1 MKPFLAA
8 LKISRRARRV
18 LILHLTIFSLLVVGI
33 VTPTASNASE
43 PRKILTTWIPYYNM
57 KTYLP
62 AALNSS
68 KLIKEVMPFWYTL
81 NYNTRTK
88 TPTIK
93 DAYTPGNPSVPMA
106 TPLAAL
112 RGAGY
117 QIIPSITDGTGK
129 LVLAKALSSP
139 EERTKIVNVIVNL
152 VMTNNFDGIDLDF
165 ETFAFEDESS
175 TWPTTQPVWVAFVQ
189 ELSAA
194 LHSKNKLLSMTTP
207 YQFSGTAGQNVGY
220 YVYAWA
226 KIANHID
233 RLRIMTYDFSVS
245 RPGPIGPI
253 SWVEKTVQYAI
264 SVMPASKVWVG
275 LAGYGKDWVTK
286 VDGVCPAEF
295 SKIVKVGGKAATF
308 LMNEAQSLASSYGTV
323 PTFNAQYDEMTFSY
337 TKTYSGSTSSGLS
350 TSCTASRT
358 AWYQNAQSYATR
370 TNLVAK
376 YKLGGVV
383 TWILGMEDPL
393 ALQAIANVAAT
404 IAPAKVLS
412 SMKVDKQVTDYG
424 TPVAVSG
431 VLTLEDKLPL
441 ANVPIRVEGKSVG
454 ETAWRPLAQGVT
466 SVDGSYVV
474 PLLLG
479 KATTIRLATDQTWER
494 MESVSN
500 EETIAI
506 TRLISINAP
515 LVSKA
520 GLPIA
525 ISGVVRPRSAG
536 VQVSLQQF
544 IAGSWKTVGV
554 PVPTL
559 PDGTFAFN
567 LDKPADIS
575 TRGILTYQIQVSADA
590 TFAVV
595 SSEAFSIIVR

>member
-1 MKPFLAA
+1 L
-8 LKISRRARRV
+8 
-18 LILHLTIFSLLVVGI
+18 
-33 VTPTASNASE
+33 
-43 PRKILTTWIPYYNM
+43 

-81 NYNTRTK
+81 TYNTRTK

-93 DAYTPGNPSVPMA
+93 DLYTPGNPSVPMP

-117 QIIPSITDGTGK
+117 QIIPTITDGTDK
-129 LVLAKALSSP
+129 LVLSNALSNA
-139 EERTKIVNVIVNL
+139 EERTKIVNSIVNL
-152 VMTNNFDGIDLDF
+152 VMANNFDGIDLDF
-165 ETFAFEDESS
+165 EGFAFIDGRASWVKTE
-175 TWPTTQPVWVAFVQ
+175 PAWVAFIK
-189 ELSAA
+189 ELSTA
-194 LHSKNKLLSMTTP
+194 LHSRNKLLSIDTP
-207 YQFSGTAGQNVGY
+207 YQLTGTPTDPGY

-226 KIANHID
+226 KIADYID
-233 RLRIMTYDFSVS
+233 RLRIMTYDYSVS

-253 SWVEKTVQYAI
+253 SWVEKTVQYAT

-295 SKIVKVGGKAATF
+295 AKVVKVGGKAATF

-337 TKTYSGSTSSGLS
+337 TKTYSGNTASGLS

-358 AWYQNAQSYATR
+358 AWYQSAQSYATR
-370 TNLVAK
+370 ANLVAK
-376 YKLGGVV
+376 YKLGGVA

-393 ALQAIANVAAT
+393 ALQAIANVAST

-412 SMKVDKQVTDYG
+412 AMKVDKKVTDYG
-424 TPVAVSG
+424 TAVNVSG

-466 SVDGSYVV
+466 SVDGSYAV

-500 EETIAI
+500 EENIAI

>member
-1 MKPFLAA
+1 MKAFLAA
-8 LKISRRARRV
+8 PKISRRLRRV
-18 LILHLTIFSLLVVGI
+18 LILHLTIFSLLVVGV

-43 PRKILTTWIPYYNM
+43 PRKILTTWLPYYNM

-68 KLIKEVMPFWYTL
+68 KLIKEVMPFWYAL

-93 DAYTPGNPSVPMA
+93 DSYTPGNPSVPMA

-117 QIIPSITDGTGK
+117 QIIPTITDGTGK
-129 LVLAKALSSP
+129 LVLAKALSIP
-139 EERTKIVNVIVNL
+139 QERTKVVSVIVNL

-165 ETFAFEDESS
+165 ETFAFEDGRAS
-175 TWPTTQPVWVAFVQ
+175 WATTEPLWVAFIQ
-189 ELSAA
+189 ELSTA
-194 LHSKNKLLSMTTP
+194 LHSKNKLLSITTP
-207 YQFSGTAGQNVGY
+207 YQFTGTPADPGY

-226 KIANHID
+226 KIANYID
-233 RLRIMTYDFSVS
+233 RLRIMTYDYSTS

-253 SWVEKTVQYAI
+253 SWVEKTVQYAT

-286 VDGVCPAEF
+286 VDGVCPVEF
-295 SKIVKVGGKAATF
+295 ANIVKVGGKAATF
-308 LMNEAQSLASSYGTV
+308 LMNEAQSLASGYGTV

-337 TKTYSGSTSSGLS
+337 VKTYSGNTASGLS
-350 TSCTASRT
+350 TTCTASRT

-393 ALQAIANVAAT
+393 ALQAIANVAST

-412 SMKVDKQVTDYG
+412 SMKVDKKITDYG
-424 TPVAVSG
+424 TPVTVSG

-441 ANVPIRVEGKSVG
+441 ANVPIRVEGKSAG
-454 ETAWRPLAQGVT
+454 ETVWRPLAQGIT
-466 SVDGSYVV
+466 AIDGSYAV

-479 KATTIRLATDQTWER
+479 KATTLRLATDQTWER
-494 MESVSN
+494 MESASN

-506 TRLISINAP
+506 TRLISVNAP
-515 LVSKA
+515 LVSKV
-520 GLPIA
+520 GLPIV

-536 VQVSLQQF
+536 VQVSLKQF
-544 IAGSWKTVGV
+544 IAGAWKTVGV
-554 PVPTL
+554 PVTTGL
-559 PDGTFAFN
+559 DGTFTFSV
-567 LDKPADIS
+567 DKPADIS
-575 TRGILTYQIQVSADA
+575 TRAILAYQIQVSADA

>member
-1 MKPFLAA
+1 L
-8 LKISRRARRV
+8 
-18 LILHLTIFSLLVVGI
+18 
-33 VTPTASNASE
+33 
-43 PRKILTTWIPYYNM
+43 

-81 NYNTRTK
+81 TYNTRTK

-93 DAYTPGNPSVPMA
+93 DLYTPGNPSVPMP

-117 QIIPSITDGTGK
+117 QIIPTITDGTDK
-129 LVLAKALSSP
+129 LVLSNALSIA
-139 EERTKIVNVIVNL
+139 EERTKIVNSIVNL
-152 VMTNNFDGIDLDF
+152 VMANNFDGIDLDF
-165 ETFAFEDESS
+165 EGFAFIDGRASWVKTE
-175 TWPTTQPVWVAFVQ
+175 PAWVAFIK
-189 ELSAA
+189 ELSTV
-194 LHSKNKLLSMTTP
+194 LHSRNKILSIDTP
-207 YQFSGTAGQNVGY
+207 YQLTGTPTDPGY

-226 KIANHID
+226 KIANYID
-233 RLRIMTYDFSVS
+233 RLRIMTYDYSVS

-253 SWVEKTVQYAI
+253 SWVEKTVQYAT

-295 SKIVKVGGKAATF
+295 AKVVKVGGKAATF

-337 TKTYSGSTSSGLS
+337 TKTYSGNTASGLS

-358 AWYQNAQSYATR
+358 AWYQSAQSYATR
-370 TNLVAK
+370 ANLVAK
-376 YKLGGVV
+376 YKLGGVA

-393 ALQAIANVAAT
+393 ALQAIANVAST

-412 SMKVDKQVTDYG
+412 AMKVDKKVTDYG
-424 TPVAVSG
+424 TAVNVSG
-431 VLTLEDKLPL
+431 DLTLEDKLPL

>member
-1 MKPFLAA
+1 MKAFLAA
-8 LKISRRARRV
+8 LKISRRSRRV
-18 LILHLTIFSLLVVGI
+18 LINCLTIFSLLLVGI
-33 VTPTASNASE
+33 VAPPASYASE

-81 NYNTRTK
+81 TYNTRTK

-93 DAYTPGNPSVPMA
+93 DLYTPGNPSVPMA
-106 TPLAAL
+106 NPLAAL

-117 QIIPSITDGTGK
+117 QIIPTITDGTDK
-129 LVLAKALSSP
+129 LVLSNALSNA
-139 EERTKIVNVIVNL
+139 EERTKIVNSIVNL
-152 VMTNNFDGIDLDF
+152 VMANNFDGIDLDF
-165 ETFAFEDESS
+165 EGFAFIDGRASWVKTE
-175 TWPTTQPVWVAFVQ
+175 PAWVAFIK
-189 ELSAA
+189 ELSTA
-194 LHSKNKLLSMTTP
+194 LHSRNKLLSIDTP
-207 YQFSGTAGQNVGY
+207 YQFTGTPTDPGY

-226 KIANHID
+226 KIANYID
-233 RLRIMTYDFSVS
+233 RLRIMTYDYSVS

-253 SWVEKTVQYAI
+253 SWVEKTVQYAT

-295 SKIVKVGGKAATF
+295 AKVVKVGGKAATF

-337 TKTYSGSTSSGLS
+337 TKTYSGNTASGLS

-358 AWYQNAQSYATR
+358 AWYQSAQSYATR
-370 TNLVAK
+370 ANLVAK
-376 YKLGGVV
+376 YKLGGVA

-393 ALQAIANVAAT
+393 ALQAIANVAST

-412 SMKVDKQVTDYG
+412 AMKVDKKVTDYG
-424 TPVAVSG
+424 TAVNVSG

>member
-1 MKPFLAA
+1 
-8 LKISRRARRV
+8 
-18 LILHLTIFSLLVVGI
+18 
-33 VTPTASNASE
+33 
-43 PRKILTTWIPYYNM
+43 
-57 KTYLP
+57 
-62 AALNSS
+62 
-68 KLIKEVMPFWYTL
+68 
-81 NYNTRTK
+81 
-88 TPTIK
+88 
-93 DAYTPGNPSVPMA
+93 MA
-106 TPLAAL
+106 NPLAAL

-117 QIIPSITDGTGK
+117 QIIPTITDGTDK
-129 LVLAKALSSP
+129 LVLSNALSNA
-139 EERTKIVNVIVNL
+139 EERTKIVNSIVNL
-152 VMTNNFDGIDLDF
+152 VMANNFDGIDLDF
-165 ETFAFEDESS
+165 EGFAFIDGRASWVKTE
-175 TWPTTQPVWVAFVQ
+175 PAWVAFIK
-189 ELSAA
+189 ELSTA
-194 LHSKNKLLSMTTP
+194 LHSRNKLLSIDTP
-207 YQFSGTAGQNVGY
+207 YQFTGTPTDPGY

-226 KIANHID
+226 KIANYID
-233 RLRIMTYDFSVS
+233 RLRIMTYDYSVS

-253 SWVEKTVQYAI
+253 SWVEKTVQYAT

-295 SKIVKVGGKAATF
+295 AKVVKVGGKAATF

-337 TKTYSGSTSSGLS
+337 TKTYSGNTASGLS

-358 AWYQNAQSYATR
+358 AWYQSAQSYATR
-370 TNLVAK
+370 ANLVAK
-376 YKLGGVV
+376 YKLGGVA

-393 ALQAIANVAAT
+393 ALQAIANVAST

-412 SMKVDKQVTDYG
+412 AMKVDKKVTDYG
-424 TPVAVSG
+424 TAVNVSG

>member
-1 MKPFLAA
+1 MKAFLAA
-8 LKISRRARRV
+8 LKISRRSRRV
-18 LILHLTIFSLLVVGI
+18 LIHCLTIFSLLLVGI
-33 VTPTASNASE
+33 VVPPASYASE
-43 PRKILTTWIPYYNM
+43 PRKILTTWIPYYNL

-81 NYNTRTK
+81 TYNTRTK

-93 DAYTPGNPSVPMA
+93 DLYTPGNPSVPMP

-117 QIIPSITDGTGK
+117 QIIPTITDGTGK
-129 LVLAKALSSP
+129 LVLSNALSNA
-139 EERTKIVNVIVNL
+139 EERTKIVNSIVNL
-152 VMTNNFDGIDLDF
+152 VMANNFDGIDLDF
-165 ETFAFEDESS
+165 EGFAFIDGRASWVKTE
-175 TWPTTQPVWVAFVQ
+175 PAWVAFIK
-189 ELSAA
+189 ELSTV
-194 LHSKNKLLSMTTP
+194 LHSRNKLLSIDTP
-207 YQFSGTAGQNVGY
+207 YQLTGTPTDPGY

-226 KIANHID
+226 KIANYID
-233 RLRIMTYDFSVS
+233 RLRIMTYDYSVS

-253 SWVEKTVQYAI
+253 SWVEKTVQYAT

-295 SKIVKVGGKAATF
+295 AKVVKVGGKAATF

-323 PTFNAQYDEMTFSY
+323 PTFNSQYDEMTFSY
-337 TKTYSGSTSSGLS
+337 TKTYSGNTASGLS

-358 AWYQNAQSYATR
+358 AWYQSAQSYATR
-370 TNLVAK
+370 ANLVAK
-376 YKLGGVV
+376 YKLGGVA

-393 ALQAIANVAAT
+393 ALQAIANVAST

-412 SMKVDKQVTDYG
+412 AMKVDKKVTDYG
-424 TPVAVSG
+424 TAVNVSG

-466 SVDGSYVV
+466 SVDGSYAV

-515 LVSKA
+515 LVSKS

-544 IAGSWKTVGV
+544 IAGSWKTVGL

>member
-1 MKPFLAA
+1 MKAFLAA
-8 LKISRRARRV
+8 PKISRRLRRV
-18 LILHLTIFSLLVVGI
+18 LVLYLTIFSLLTVGVVA
-33 VTPTASNASE
+33 PLASNASE

-117 QIIPSITDGTGK
+117 QIIPTITDGTGK
-129 LVLAKALSSP
+129 LVLAKALSTP
-139 EERTKIVNVIVNL
+139 QERTKIANVIVNL
-152 VMTNNFDGIDLDF
+152 VMANNFDGIDLDF
-165 ETFAFEDESS
+165 ETFAFEDGSS
-175 TWPTTQPVWVAFVQ
+175 TWPTTEPLWVAFVQ

-194 LHSKNKLLSMTTP
+194 LHAKNKLLSMTTP
-207 YQFSGTAGQNVGY
+207 YQFSGTAGPNVGY

-233 RLRIMTYDFSVS
+233 RLRIMTYDYSSS

-253 SWVEKTVQYAI
+253 SWVEKTVKYAT

-295 SKIVKVGGKAATF
+295 AKVVKVGGKAATF
-308 LMNEAQSLASSYGTV
+308 LMNEAQALAASYGTV

-337 TKTYSGSTSSGLS
+337 VKTYSGSTSSGLS
-350 TSCTASRT
+350 TTCTASRT

-393 ALQAIANVAAT
+393 ALQAIANVAST

-412 SMKVDKQVTDYG
+412 SMKVDKKITDYG
-424 TPVAVSG
+424 TPVTVSG
-431 VLTLEDKLPL
+431 VVTLEDKLPL
-441 ANVPIRVEGKSVG
+441 ANTPIRVEGKSAG

-466 SVDGSYVV
+466 AFDGSYSV

-506 TRLISINAP
+506 TRLISVNAP
-515 LVSKA
+515 LVSKV
-520 GLPIA
+520 GIPIA
-525 ISGVVRPRSAG
+525 ISGVVRPRGAG
-536 VQVSLQQF
+536 VQVSLKQF
-544 IAGSWKTVGV
+544 IAGAWKSVGV
-554 PVPTL
+554 PLATG
-559 PDGTFAFN
+559 PDGTFTFN
-567 LDKPADIS
+567 IDKPADIS
-575 TRGILTYQIQVSADA
+575 TRAILTYQIQVSADT